1 MLNAELGRMSDAVVG
16 ATELVFPVDSV
27 TSGVGLLAER
37 GCGMLREPREV
48 TPGSWAATFA
58 DNGAARV
65 QTFRSVDNPHL
76 TGLVISVNDMGA
88 LQDMLESD
96 DGIAAAKADGVRM
109 QSLRVLREAD

>member
-58 DNGAARV
+58 DPDGHRLTLFGAR
-65 QTFRSVDNPHL
+65 
-76 TGLVISVNDMGA
+76 
-88 LQDMLESD
+88 
-96 DGIAAAKADGVRM
+96 
-109 QSLRVLREAD
+109 